1 MKINISN
8 LLLSALLVFGGGALH
23 AFSTTNGLYTLV
35 NRLVDKRELPD
46 RNLSLTYDK
55 TFISYAAVDDLLRG
69 LITFFWPIANGS
81 HAGLSL
87 LSFLFAGQTVAS
99 WTLTMLEGI
108 RKGNRGY
115 LISFTTVYGL
125 LIQTMGFALAG
136 PLYLLIHLSTSPTV
150 TSKSSGIAIDKS
162 DLRALPLSV
171 VTGFILP
178 SMLMALN
185 ASSTFNTHGK
195 VVTILLWQFFPV
207 WCSIALWVWKAVLD
221 SSHLG
226 SLYSWSSATPRTY
239 LRLVY
244 IVTLSIAALAYS
256 ATMTLSISA
265 YLFPGLFAPESSDLI
280 MFGHL
285 FVPTSPFS
293 ATQAPSVVQG
303 AYWFMQWDFIVSSIA
318 YIIWAFTLKTAAIKQ
333 HSGSELSW
341 VTALWQILL
350 RTVLLGPMAAAL
362 TFVWERDEIVLSN
375 ETFEG
380 QKKEV

>member
-8 LLLSALLVFGGGALH
+8 ILLSALLVFGGGALH
-23 AFSTTNGLYTLV
+23 GFSTTNGLYTLV

-46 RNLSLTYDK
+46 RNLSLTYEK
-55 TFISYAAVDDLLRG
+55 TFTSYAAVDNLLRG

-115 LISFTTVYGL
+115 LISFTTVYGI

-150 TSKSSGIAIDKS
+150 TSKSSGIAIDES

-178 SMLMALN
+178 SMLMSLN

-207 WCSIALWVWKAVLD
+207 WCAFALWVWKAVLD
-221 SSHLG
+221 SLHMAS
-226 SLYSWSSATPRTY
+226 SYSWSSATPRTH

-244 IVTLSIAALAYS
+244 IVTLSIAALAYI
-256 ATMTLSISA
+256 ATMALSISA

-285 FVPTSPFS
+285 FVPASPFS
-293 ATQAPSVVQG
+293 ATQAPSVAQG

-318 YIIWAFTLKTAAIKQ
+318 YIIWAFTLRTAAIKQ

-341 VTALWQILL
+341 VGALLQILL
-350 RTVLLGPMAAAL
+350 RTILLGPMAAAL

-375 ETFEG
+375 ETSDG
-380 QKKEV
+380 QKKF